1 MASGLDGAGSS
12 LRHRGLG
19 AGLLGS
25 RRCKGVAVDRR
36 LAAIL
41 CADVVGFSRLMGAD
55 EAGTLGRLKAFE
67 AATIEPLTARHGGR
81 IVKRMG
87 DGYLIAFTSVVAAVE
102 AALAWQ
108 AAASPPLAFRIGIH
122 LGDVIIDGD
131 DLYGDGINVAA
142 RLEALAE
149 PGGLCLSEDAQ
160 RQVRGKLDLALQDL
174 GEQQLKNINQPIRV
188 YRLAGGDGTA
198 PSPAGPAGTSSYRLP
213 KVLLAPFRP
222 LGAASDTA
230 ALADGV
236 TETLAAALTHFEE
249 FELIDPGSVQALV
262 AEHGARAAGR
272 QLGATYVLEGT
283 LQLAASKVRIGVQLI
298 DAPSGRRVWSET
310 FDREA
315 LDVFALQ
322 DEITAIVASTLGEA
336 VGEEQAKAIADMPDD
351 ALDAH
356 ELQVR
361 GLQHLHRLTREDVS
375 DARRSFERALELAP
389 EQYFLTLCLCWTYA
403 AELGSGWPSPR
414 TDALDYCLALMR
426 DVVRRHDRSAQAH
439 RLMARL
445 AALQGDYTE
454 AVAQA
459 ERACVLNPFNSDMM
473 INKAI
478 IIARV
483 GRASEAVPLA
493 ERALA
498 VNPYAP
504 AHYKVHL
511 AFVCFLAGEP
521 EKALAAL
528 RTVQA
533 TIGQS
538 RVIRIASLAAL
549 GQVAEAQAEALQ
561 LRGRRPT

>member
-1 MASGLDGAGSS
+1 M
-12 LRHRGLG
+12 
-19 AGLLGS
+19 
-25 RRCKGVAVDRR
+25 DRR

-55 EAGTLGRLKAFE
+55 EAGTLARLKAFE
-67 AATIEPLTARHGGR
+67 AATIEPVTARHGGR

-87 DGYLIAFTSVVAAVE
+87 DGYLVAFASVVAAVE

-108 AAASPPLAFRIGIH
+108 AAAPAPLAFRIGIH

-160 RQVRGKLDLALQDL
+160 RQVRGKLDLPLEDL
-174 GEQQLKNINQPIRV
+174 GEQQLKNISQPIRIF
-188 YRLAGGDGTA
+188 RLAGADGSA
-198 PSPAGPAGTSSYRLP
+198 PSAVSPTNPAIYRLP

-222 LGAASDTA
+222 LGAAADTA

-236 TETLAAALTHFEE
+236 TETLASALAHFEE

-283 LQLAASKVRIGVQLI
+283 LQLASAKVRIGVQLV
-298 DAPSGRRVWSET
+298 DAASGRRVWSET
-310 FDREA
+310 LDRDA

-322 DEITAIVASTLGEA
+322 DEVTAIVASTAGEA
-336 VGEEQAKAIADMPDD
+336 VGEEQAKAIADKPDS
-351 ALDAH
+351 ALDAY
-356 ELQVR
+356 QRMVR
-361 GLQHLHRLTREDVS
+361 GLQHLHRLTPADVAQ
-375 DARRSFERALELAP
+375 ARGHFERALELAP

-414 TDALDYCLALMR
+414 ADALEHCLALMG
-426 DVVRRHDRSAQAH
+426 DVVRRHDRSAHAH

-445 AALQGDYTE
+445 AALQGDYAE
-454 AVAQA
+454 AVAQS
-459 ERACVLNPFNSDMM
+459 ERSLHLNPFNSDMM
-473 INKAI
+473 MSHAY
-478 IIARV
+478 IIARA
-483 GRASEAVPLA
+483 GRAAEAVPLA

-498 VNPYAP
+498 INPYAP
-504 AHYKVHL
+504 TYYKVHL
-511 AFVCFLAGEP
+511 AFVCLVAGEP

-538 RVIRIASLAAL
+538 RVIRIASLATL
-549 GQVAEAQAEALQ
+549 GHVDDARAEALQ
-561 LRGRRPT
+561 LREEMPGVTRDRLVASYSLAREADRTRLSDALALAGL